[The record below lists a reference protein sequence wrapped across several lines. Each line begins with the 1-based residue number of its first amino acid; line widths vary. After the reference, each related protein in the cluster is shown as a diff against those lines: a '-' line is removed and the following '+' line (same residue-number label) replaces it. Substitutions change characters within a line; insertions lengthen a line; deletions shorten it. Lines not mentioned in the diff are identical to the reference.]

1 MILVVLNYTFLY
13 LDRLFFSFSFFQK
26 QTSLNSCGTI
36 SLYEICLN
44 LSFWVTE
51 NRING
56 LWYLQCLRWRDS
68 LFGNILSFT
77 HPSVAKLTRYQ
88 TTWQPLAGVARFTRN
103 KLEHWSY
110 PGSLYILLLAA
121 RRKTKPYLKFLI
133 NLHHIC

>member
-88 TTWQPLAGVARFTRN
+88 TTWQPLAGVMLGLQGINWSIDHIRVKRLYVTEFIYTFTSCQ
-103 KLEHWSY
+103 KKYQALS
-110 PGSLYILLLAA
+110 
-121 RRKTKPYLKFLI
+121 
-133 NLHHIC
+133 

>member
-13 LDRLFFSFSFFQK
+13 LDRLFSFLFFFQK

-103 KLEHWSY
+103 KLEHY
-110 PGSLYILLLAA
+110 HIRVKLLFVTEFIYTFTSCQKKYQALS
-121 RRKTKPYLKFLI
+121 
-133 NLHHIC
+133 